1 MVKAKFTKTAFIL
14 SILFFT
20 LKPVSVIGQ
29 ELRFR
34 IEETCISA
42 GSGLK
47 FDCKKEKTEFTIV
60 KNRSSYTGINS
71 VDGTT
76 YNLPVIEDTR
86 YRTVLANP
94 VFFDGTSQIHF
105 TKPDNRFYWIEVAY
119 SDLLK
124 AREVTIRSGLK
135 ISR

>member
-1 MVKAKFTKTAFIL
+1 MNKSKFKIARFSSHIALLAMVPACVA
-14 SILFFT
+14 
-20 LKPVSVIGQ
+20 GQ

-34 IEETCISA
+34 IEETCIST

-47 FDCKKEKTEFTIV
+47 FDCIKENREFTIV
-60 KNRSSYTGINS
+60 KNRLSYTGINP

-124 AREVTIRSGLK
+124 AREVTVRSGLK
-135 ISR
+135 INR

>member
-1 MVKAKFTKTAFIL
+1 MNKSKFKIATFSSCVSLLAMVPACVT
-14 SILFFT
+14 
-20 LKPVSVIGQ
+20 GQ

-34 IEETCISA
+34 IEEICIST

-47 FDCKKEKTEFTIV
+47 FDCKQDKTEFTIV
-60 KNRSSYTGINS
+60 KNRSSYTGINP

-94 VFFDGTSQIHF
+94 VFF
-105 TKPDNRFYWIEVAY
+105 
-119 SDLLK
+119 
-124 AREVTIRSGLK
+124 
-135 ISR
+135 

>member
-1 MVKAKFTKTAFIL
+1 MVKAKFTKTAYSL

-34 IEETCISA
+34 IEETCIST

-60 KNRSSYTGINS
+60 KNRSSYTGINP

-76 YNLPVIEDTR
+76 
-86 YRTVLANP
+86 
-94 VFFDGTSQIHF
+94 
-105 TKPDNRFYWIEVAY
+105 
-119 SDLLK
+119 
-124 AREVTIRSGLK
+124 
-135 ISR
+135 